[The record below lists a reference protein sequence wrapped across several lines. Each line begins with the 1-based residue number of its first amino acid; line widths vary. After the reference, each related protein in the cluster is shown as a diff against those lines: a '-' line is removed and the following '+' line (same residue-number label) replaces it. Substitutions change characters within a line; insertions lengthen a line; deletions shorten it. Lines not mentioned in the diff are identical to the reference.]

1 MLFSYLVFS
10 CSKVRYFRLS
20 AKISSVVNALKI
32 LDAFPRGLY
41 MSDSSTKAATEELTS
56 IILEFLSEKLLSKDL
71 KNRKSCFWGGVS
83 FSF

>member
-1 MLFSYLVFS
+1 M
-10 CSKVRYFRLS
+10 RYFRLS

-56 IILEFLSEKLLSKDL
+56 IILEFLSEKLLSKD
-71 KNRKSCFWGGVS
+71 
-83 FSF
+83 